1 MTDHAQADE
10 HRKLLHIYL
19 NDHRAAAA
27 GGVRLAQRI
36 ARQHAGTPFGGPI
49 ARVATETE
57 DDARVLDRVC
67 ERMGV
72 TRNVVKLTLGAVGE
86 HLSRLKFGG
95 VRFGSSPPSHL
106 LEVELLKA
114 GVDARRS
121 LWRALDIIDDPAL
134 RDFDFEL
141 LQRKATEHRERLDE
155 LHGSV
160 ARGLAD
166 ATAATSATGINP

>member
-1 MTDHAQADE
+1 MTERAQADE

-36 ARQHAGTPFGGPI
+36 AREHAGTPFGAPI

-57 DDARVLDRVC
+57 EDARILDRVC
-67 ERMGV
+67 ERVGV
-72 TRNVVKLTLGAVGE
+72 TRNLVKMTLGAVGE
-86 HLSRLKFGG
+86 HMSRLKFGA
-95 VRFGSSPPSHL
+95 VLFGPSPPSHL

-121 LWRALDIIDDPAL
+121 LWRALGIIDDPAL

-141 LQRKATEHRERLDE
+141 LQRKATEHRERLLE
-155 LHGSV
+155 LHGYV
-160 ARGLAD
+160 VRGLAD
-166 ATAATSATGINP
+166 ATAATSATGTHP